1 MDKLTPTQEREKIIR
16 DKLYTHEYMNKKK
29 AYIVTTRFNDA
40 TWEENV
46 NFRAR
51 QSNKLGCIYCSPILI
66 SSSIPPNSPIFVLEM
81 NNDTDKIIGIGMVRN
96 HPYTNYCSVYKNN
109 NFNRYVYT
117 GKYRIDRSDISE
129 EDDKIL
135 QAFDILCFKGSRHMK
150 RGHGITSFPPDMLSR
165 CARTKMDLVD
175 YISNMFKHAINTKQ
189 HQEI

>member
-1 MDKLTPTQEREKIIR
+1 MDKLTPTQEREKRIR

-29 AYIVTTRFNDA
+29 AYIVTTRFNNE
-40 TWEENV
+40 TWLENS

-51 QSNKLGCIYCSPILI
+51 QSNKLGCIYCSPILT
-66 SSSIPPNSPIFVLEM
+66 SSSIPPDSPMFVLEM

-117 GKYRIDRSDISE
+117 GKYRIDRSEISE

-135 QAFDILCFKGSRHMK
+135 QAFDIMCFKGSRHMK

-175 YISNMFKHAINTKQ
+175 YLSNMFKKVINTKRQ
-189 HQEI
+189 QEI